1 MHIRFIVLMQYVL
14 KDRRTNITY
23 INMYCIYK
31 PFTHTQSLF
40 GYVSPGDCVFLV
52 VSLFLLTNHC
62 PHRRIRVHW
71 YREIYIYKYVYIYS
85 MSVRPST
92 GSCQQSGLCLSL
104 NDPQLGDHRSM
115 VNDRWFGS
123 VRLSRIK
130 LSWIE
135 WVVINRAFNFD
146 FCWYSAL
153 SVLLSK
159 LKRVLFFHPQVFNS
173 TFCTLFYDFLVLR
186 EIMPDPYKAHARWC
200 FCFNYSHMHVYRIY
214 RISYI

>member
-1 MHIRFIVLMQYVL
+1 
-14 KDRRTNITY
+14 
-23 INMYCIYK
+23 
-31 PFTHTQSLF
+31 
-40 GYVSPGDCVFLV
+40 
-52 VSLFLLTNHC
+52 
-62 PHRRIRVHW
+62 
-71 YREIYIYKYVYIYS
+71 

-123 VRLSRIK
+123 VRFAWVDSSQVQSSRIK

-173 TFCTLFYDFLVLR
+173 TFCTLLYDFLVLS